1 MKVVTFSI
9 VEDRF
14 MGMANDDVIE
24 LVKSMIEDGVYLDMD
39 NIVSIDISVQDQ
51 AMAPSR
57 RTFPRKIRAS
67 CVSAPRHPSI
77 GIR

>member
-51 AMAPSR
+51 AMA
-57 RTFPRKIRAS
+57 A
-67 CVSAPRHPSI
+67 
-77 GIR
+77 